1 MSNMKNVEIILSVVE
16 IIFSIVIIV
25 AILKMRKR

>member
-1 MSNMKNVEIILSVVE
+1 MSNMENVKIIFDVVE